1 MKRKLKTKTVTKE
14 KYAIYLD
21 RADLTTLREYQVEVG
36 VPVSES
42 IRRAIAAY
50 VGQLQKRV

>member
-1 MKRKLKTKTVTKE
+1 MKRKLKTKTATKE

-21 RADLTTLREYQVEVG
+21 QADLNRLRDYQVEVG

-50 VGQLQKRV
+50 VEQLKKKA

>member
-1 MKRKLKTKTVTKE
+1 MRQKTKDAKE
-14 KYAIYLD
+14 KYAVYLD
-21 RADLTTLREYQVEVG
+21 SSDLEKLREYQERIG

-50 VGQLQKRV
+50 VETLKKRT

>member
-1 MKRKLKTKTVTKE
+1 VKRKSTKTDTKE

-21 RADLTTLREYQVEVG
+21 QADLDRLRQYQVEVG

-42 IRRAIAAY
+42 VRRAVRAY
-50 VGQLQKRV
+50 IEDVLKKKT